1 MLFKIKGKKENH
13 VKEKKKAL
21 NKEDKWNIG
30 SSHIKLSERIRMD
43 FIQSIKVSSDNF
55 QGWGEEEAAEN
66 KNNMTI
72 FRVVER
78 KGGGRK
84 QK

>member
-1 MLFKIKGKKENH
+1 L
-13 VKEKKKAL
+13 
-21 NKEDKWNIG
+21 
-30 SSHIKLSERIRMD
+30 
-43 FIQSIKVSSDNF
+43 
-55 QGWGEEEAAEN
+55 GEEEAAEN

-72 FRVVER
+72 FRLGER

>member
-1 MLFKIKGKKENH
+1 
-13 VKEKKKAL
+13 
-21 NKEDKWNIG
+21 
-30 SSHIKLSERIRMD
+30 MD
-43 FIQSIKVSSDNF
+43 LIQSIKVSSNNF

>member
-1 MLFKIKGKKENH
+1 L
-13 VKEKKKAL
+13 
-21 NKEDKWNIG
+21 
-30 SSHIKLSERIRMD
+30 
-43 FIQSIKVSSDNF
+43 
-55 QGWGEEEAAEN
+55 GEEEAAGN

-72 FRVVER
+72 FGVGER